1 MGNKGKIFWAVVLL
15 LLGGAAKPLFAQLT
29 KDENLSRFDDRV
41 LHFGFYLGVNS
52 MDYRFSH
59 YDNVLQNPV
68 FEQNPDLGPLV
79 EKNNYYN
86 GVQSY
91 RVECYPPKLGFT
103 VGGVINLRVSS
114 SVDLRFT
121 PGMSL
126 GNRIIKFTNNIDQVI
141 QDPLYGKKLYS
152 STTTYEKYLTT
163 PSAYIDIPLG
173 LRYKGNRFG
182 NVRPYIYGGGAY
194 RRDLENKRISESA
207 LHLLRNGYYAEVA
220 LGIDTY
226 FPYFRFTGEFK
237 FSYGL
242 NNIIMHDGDI
252 TSSNPLP
259 AYGYIL
265 KSLNSNVFTLI
276 FFFE

>member
-1 MGNKGKIFWAVVLL
+1 MGIKKRIIWAVFLL
-15 LLGGAAKPLFAQLT
+15 LLGGAANPLFAQLT
-29 KDENLSRFDDRV
+29 KDENLSRFDDRP

-59 YDNVLQNPV
+59 YDNVYQNPV
-68 FEQNPDLGPLV
+68 FEQNPGLDQQL
-79 EKNNYYN
+79 EKYYN
-86 GVQSY
+86 GVRSY

-103 VGGVINLRVSS
+103 VGGVINLRVESNL
-114 SVDLRFT
+114 DLRFT

-126 GNRIIKFTNNIDQVI
+126 GNRLIKFTDNIDQQI
-141 QDPLYGKKLYS
+141 KDPKVGGRLYGT
-152 STTTYEKYLTT
+152 TTTYEKYLTT
-163 PSAYIDIPLG
+163 PSAYIDFPLG

-182 NVRPYIYGGGAY
+182 NLRPYIYGGAAY

-207 LHLLRNGYYAEVA
+207 FHLTRNGYYAEVA
-220 LGIDTY
+220 LGIDSY

-242 NNIIMHDGDI
+242 NNIISHDADI
-252 TSSNPLP
+252 TSPNPLP
-259 AYGYIL
+259 VYGYIL
-265 KSLNSNVFTLI
+265 KDLKSNVFTLI